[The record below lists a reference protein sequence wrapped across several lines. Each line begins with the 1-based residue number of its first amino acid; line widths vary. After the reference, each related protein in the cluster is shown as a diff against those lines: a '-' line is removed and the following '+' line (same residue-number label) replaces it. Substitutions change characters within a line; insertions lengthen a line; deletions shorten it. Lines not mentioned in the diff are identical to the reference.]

1 MSDPSSTA
9 TLLFLREEELR
20 QGMELLFCADRDLA
34 SLVDSQLAEMNLDQ
48 VHLRILQLV
57 GKTPQIT
64 VTSLSDQLRLT
75 KQSLGRALEPLISN
89 DLVTQRVGSRDRRQ
103 RLLSLTETGATL
115 ERRLSQRLMTR
126 LAKAYREAGS
136 QAVEGFRRV
145 LIGLLES
152 IEERQ
157 RFERRTPTTRS

>member
-34 SLVDSQLAEMNLDQ
+34 GLVDSQLVEMNLDQ

-136 QAVEGFRRV
+136 QAVAGFRRV

>member
-34 SLVDSQLAEMNLDQ
+34 GLVDSQLVEMNLDQ

>member
-34 SLVDSQLAEMNLDQ
+34 GQVDQQLAEMNLDEI
-48 VHLRILQLV
+48 HLRILQLV
-57 GKTPQIT
+57 GRTPQIT
-64 VTSLSDQLRLT
+64 VTSLSGQLGVT
-75 KQSLGRALEPLISN
+75 KQSLGRALEPLITAG
-89 DLVTQRVGSRDRRQ
+89 LVLQRVGPRDRRQ
-103 RLLSLTETGATL
+103 RLLGLTESGVAL

-145 LIGLLES
+145 LIGLLEDA
-152 IEERQ
+152 EERQ

>member
-20 QGMELLFCADRDLA
+20 QGMELLYCADRDLA
-34 SLVDSQLAEMNLDQ
+34 GLVDPQLAEMNLDQ
-48 VHLRILQLV
+48 VHLRILQLI
-57 GKTPQIT
+57 GRAPQIT
-64 VTSLSDQLRLT
+64 VTSLSAQIRVT
-75 KQSLGRALEPLISN
+75 KQSLGRALEPLIATG
-89 DLVTQRVGSRDRRQ
+89 LVLQRVGPRDRRQ
-103 RLLSLTETGATL
+103 RLLSLTESGVAL

-145 LIGLLES
+145 LIGLLEDT
-152 IEERQ
+152 EERQ

>member
-20 QGMELLFCADRDLA
+20 QGMELLFCADRVLA
-34 SLVDSQLAEMNLDQ
+34 GLVDSQLVEMNLDQ

>member
-20 QGMELLFCADRDLA
+20 QGMELLYCADRDLA
-34 SLVDSQLAEMNLDQ
+34 GLVDPQLAEMNLDQ

-57 GKTPQIT
+57 GRAPQIT
-64 VTSLSDQLRLT
+64 VTSLSGQIRVT
-75 KQSLGRALEPLISN
+75 KQSLGRALEPLIASG
-89 DLVTQRVGSRDRRQ
+89 LVLQRVGSRDRRQ
-103 RLLSLTETGATL
+103 RLLSLTEAGDAL

-145 LIGLLES
+145 LIGLLEDT
-152 IEERQ
+152 EERQ